1 MAKMEAQIASSKN
14 IDFDDIREFLIQ
26 NPEFIRQDEELLA
39 AIVTDR
45 NNGNVVSLEELARNR
60 LLKETRQAKSRF
72 TQIVETAR
80 NNYESQIR
88 VQEAIIAVL
97 DAKSGEDLRDILANH
112 VAFSLAA
119 DACVLVLS
127 DSPANSESMDRMGCI
142 IERIVPIEH
151 SVNIGA
157 SNNARTWL
165 YGDNAQYI
173 RSEALARI
181 EFGKSRRLGMLAIAS
196 SDIDCFRQD
205 MGQELI
211 TFFARIVERVLDK
224 LEVESEI

>member
-1 MAKMEAQIASSKN
+1 M
-14 IDFDDIREFLIQ
+14 
-26 NPEFIRQDEELLA
+26 
-39 AIVTDR
+39 
-45 NNGNVVSLEELARNR
+45 
-60 LLKETRQAKSRF
+60 
-72 TQIVETAR
+72 
-80 NNYESQIR
+80 
-88 VQEAIIAVL
+88 
-97 DAKSGEDLRDILANH
+97 RDILANH

-165 YGDNAQYI
+165 YGENAQYI